1 MYPRRIVERARQ
13 EGLDMIA
20 VTDHNAA
27 DNAGAVIR
35 AAAGTGLTVFPGME
49 ISSEEDVHILGIFE
63 TMEAIDPV
71 LKVVA
76 RNLAGAGA
84 KTNFIRDQVLVDEQ
98 DEVTGFHSQFLA
110 GSVLMSVFEIVELI
124 RDRGGLAIASHV
136 DRESFSLISQL
147 GFVPPDLR
155 LDALEASVRTLPAST
170 GPASALPLVAFSDA
184 HCAGE
189 IGRRSTVFLLAEPQL
204 SEIRLALAGAEG
216 RRILDA

>member
-1 MYPRRIVERARQ
+1 MYPRRIVERAGE

-27 DNAGAVIR
+27 ENAGAVIR
-35 AAAGTGLTVFPGME
+35 AAMGTGLTVFPGLE

-63 TMEAIDPV
+63 SMEAIDPV

-76 RNLAGAGA
+76 RNLAGAGT
-84 KTNFIRDQVLVDEQ
+84 KTDFIQDQVLVDER
-98 DEVTGFHSQFLA
+98 DEVTGFHPQFLA

-136 DRESFSLISQL
+136 DRESFSLLSQL

-155 LDALEASVRTLPAST
+155 LDALEASART
-170 GPASALPLVAFSDA
+170 GPDAASSAALPVVSFSDA

-189 IGRRSTVFLLAEPQL
+189 IGRHSTVFLLAEPRL
-204 SEIRLALAGAEG
+204 SEIRLALAGADG

>member
-13 EGLDMIA
+13 EGLDIIA

-84 KTNFIRDQVLVDEQ
+84 KTDF
-98 DEVTGFHSQFLA
+98 
-110 GSVLMSVFEIVELI
+110 I

-155 LDALEASVRTLPAST
+155 LDALEASVRILPAALLPT
-170 GPASALPLVAFSDA
+170 ALPLVAFSDA

-189 IGRRSTVFLLAEPQL
+189 IGRRSTGFLLAEPQL

>member
-84 KTNFIRDQVLVDEQ
+84 KTDFIRDQVLVDEQ

-155 LDALEASVRTLPAST
+155 LDALEASVRILPAALLPT
-170 GPASALPLVAFSDA
+170 ALPLVAFSDA

-189 IGRRSTVFLLAEPQL
+189 IGRRSTGFLLAEPQL